1 MKRICLVVVGLYIN
15 LLSAFAQVRDS
26 ANYQRRRLKLE
37 EINFVSSYY
46 KQDGNNS
53 AVTGGTGTEKLTD
66 FSNNFEVKLIKYDK
80 RNRKVSLEASLGVD
94 YYTSASS
101 DKINPYSISSA
112 SSRDL
117 RIYPSITRTV
127 TNEQK
132 GSSLSTVLSYSHES
146 DYVSYGLGAGITKKS
161 KDNNSE
167 FSARAQLYLDRVEII
182 LPFELRTPATGGYPG
197 APNQYD
203 YPHKQRNTFGVAFT
217 FSKIINQR
225 LQLMWLMDLTYQKGF
240 LSLPFHRIYFKD
252 NRLTTELLPSARF
265 KIPVGMKANYFL
277 GDRIVLRSFYRFYK
291 DDWGLNAHTADLEA
305 SFKATPFFSISPFYR
320 FYHQSAI
327 DFFAG
332 YRQHVQSESYYSS
345 NHDLSA
351 FTSHFFGTGL
361 RFAPRKGLFGKQH
374 WNMIELRYGHYKRS
388 NGLSADIMSVHFK
401 YK

>member
-1 MKRICLVVVGLYIN
+1 MKRICLVVIGLYVNI
-15 LLSAFAQVRDS
+15 LGSFAQVKDS
-26 ANYQRRRLKLE
+26 VNYQRRKLKLD

-46 KQDGNNS
+46 SQDGNNS
-53 AVTGGTGTEKLTD
+53 AVTGGTGTEKLAD
-66 FSNNFEVKLIKYDK
+66 FSNNFEVKLIKYNK
-80 RNRKVSLEASLGVD
+80 RNRKVNLEANLGVD

-146 DYVSYGLGAGITKKS
+146 DYVSYGLGIGITKKS

-167 FSARAQLYLDRVEII
+167 LSARAQVYLDRVEII

-197 APNQYD
+197 SPNQYD
-203 YPHKQRNTFGVAFT
+203 YPHRQRNTYGVSFT

-252 NRLTTELLPSARF
+252 NGLATELLPSSRF

-277 GDRIVLRSFYRFYK
+277 GDRVVLRSFYRFYK

-305 SFKATPFFSISPFYR
+305 SFKATPFFSVSPFYR

-332 YRQHVQSESYYSS
+332 YRQHVQSEPYYSS
-345 NHDLSA
+345 NYDLSA
-351 FTSHFFGTGL
+351 FTSHFFGAGL
-361 RFAPRKGLFGKQH
+361 RFAPKKGIFGNLH

-388 NGLSADIMSVHFK
+388 NGLNADIISLHFK